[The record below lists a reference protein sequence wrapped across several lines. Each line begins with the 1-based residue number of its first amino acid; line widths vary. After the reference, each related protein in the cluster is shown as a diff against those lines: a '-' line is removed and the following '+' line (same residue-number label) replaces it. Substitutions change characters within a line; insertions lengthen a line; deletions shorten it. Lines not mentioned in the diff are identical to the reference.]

1 MSPIWK
7 HGFHVLA
14 LVFSA
19 ILAPAVHAA
28 PQQGIAMYGDPALPS
43 GFTHL
48 PYANP
53 SAPRGGQIRFGE
65 SGSFDSLNPW
75 ILNGRPAQGIALYV
89 AESLMARSIDEPF
102 TLYGLLAE
110 SIETDD
116 ARSWVEFTLRPG
128 ARFSDGNPVT
138 VEDVIWSYETLG
150 TQGHP
155 RYQTA
160 WRKVAKIEQT
170 GPRSLRITF
179 TEPDRELALLMG
191 MRPVLE
197 KAQWQ
202 GRDFSA
208 DTQTV
213 PIGSGPYTVSR
224 IDMGRFI
231 ELKRNPNWWGKDL
244 PVNVGRYNIDTMRW
258 DYFGDGGVVFEAFKG
273 GEIDTFR
280 ETNAAKWA
288 RDYDFPA
295 VRDGRVVKEDI
306 PHHRPS
312 GIAGL
317 VMNTRLPVFQDWRVR
332 EAMTLAFN
340 FEFISRTLTGGAEP
354 RITSYFANSDLAM
367 RPGPAEG
374 RVAAL
379 LDPFRAELPPGTIEG
394 YALPVSDGTPL
405 NRANNRKAIRLL
417 EDAGWQVDGA
427 GILRNGAGVPLTF
440 EIVLPQGASETR
452 AIVDIYTEALRRLG
466 IVPRV
471 TTVDDA
477 QFQMRKNSY
486 DFGMTWMVLSLSLS
500 PGNEQMLYW
509 GSRGVTEP
517 GSRNLMGMASPAAEA
532 MIRAMLEAESS
543 EDFTAAV
550 QALDRILTAGRYVI
564 PIWYAPISRIAHIR
578 ELHFPE
584 RLPLYGDWPG
594 FQPEVWWYEAEQ
606 QQ

>member
-1 MSPIWK
+1 MSSFWK
-7 HGFHVLA
+7 HRFPVLA
-14 LVFSA
+14 LAFSM
-19 ILAPAVHAA
+19 IQAPAAHAA
-28 PQQGIAMYGDPALPS
+28 PQEGIAMYGAPALPP

-48 PYANP
+48 PYVNP
-53 SAPRGGQIRFGE
+53 SAPHGGQIRFGE

-89 AESLMARSIDEPF
+89 TESLMARSIDEPF

-110 SIETDD
+110 SIETDE
-116 ARSWVEFTLRPG
+116 ARSWVEFTLRPE

-224 IDMGRFI
+224 VDMGRFI
-231 ELKRNPNWWGKDL
+231 ELKRNPDWWGKDL
-244 PVNVGRYNIDTMRW
+244 PINIGRYNIDTMRW

-273 GEIDTFR
+273 GETDTFR

-295 VRDGRVVKEDI
+295 VRDGRVVKEEI

-312 GIAGL
+312 GITGL

-379 LDPFRAELPPGTIEG
+379 LDPFRADLPPGTIEG

-417 EDAGWQVDGA
+417 EEAGWQVDGA
-427 GILRNGAGVPLTF
+427 GILRNGAGAPFTF
-440 EIVLPQGASETR
+440 EIVLPQGAAETR
-452 AIVDIYTEALRRLG
+452 AIVDIYVEALRRLG

-477 QFQMRKNSY
+477 QFQMRKNTY
-486 DFGMTWMVLSLSLS
+486 EFGMTWMVLSLSLS

-509 GSRGVTEP
+509 GSRGATEP
-517 GSRNLMGMASPAAEA
+517 GSRNLMGMTSPAAEA
-532 MIRAMLEAESS
+532 MIRAMLEAESTG
-543 EDFTAAV
+543 DFTASV
-550 QALDRILTAGRYVI
+550 QALDRTLTAGRYVI

-584 RLPLYGDWPG
+584 KLPLYGDWPG

-606 QQ
+606 QK